1 MATHLFEILKQ
12 LQFGHSQIEGIGLF
26 AGFSWRVVRSVKRY
40 FRQSKHDT
48 KLKQLLLHSSFI
60 ELLNINV
67 HQSGAVVLFIYRMD
81 FINRF

>member
-40 FRQSKHDT
+40 FRQSKHDN
-48 KLKQLLLHSSFI
+48 KL
-60 ELLNINV
+60 
-67 HQSGAVVLFIYRMD
+67 
-81 FINRF
+81 